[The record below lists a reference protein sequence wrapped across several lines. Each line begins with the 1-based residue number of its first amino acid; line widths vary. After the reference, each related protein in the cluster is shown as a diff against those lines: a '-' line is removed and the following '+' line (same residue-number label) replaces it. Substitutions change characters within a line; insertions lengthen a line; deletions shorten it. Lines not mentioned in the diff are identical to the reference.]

1 MDRTKKGIA
10 AAAGFCLFLA
20 LILFVLSATVFNI
33 AGDSALMGAEMR
45 RHTSPKVTGLPDK
58 QYPEMGEMITDYLMG
73 RKDSFQ
79 YYFTDA
85 DGNMI
90 VCFQAHEANHMADC
104 RDLVQMTGRLRWY
117 MAGAALL
124 LIIAGLVLRKQRKSL
139 AAGILAGFGLA
150 TAAAVLLLAWGV
162 ISFDSLFT
170 AFHRVFFTND
180 GWIMDSRT
188 DMLVRLMPTSF
199 FVSMGIRVL
208 LAVTAVA
215 LVSFTAAMTIR
226 MAGMDEEEAGEE
238 LQEAETAEA

>member
-104 RDLVQMTGRLRWY
+104 RDLIQMTGRLRWY

-124 LIIAGLVLRKQRKSL
+124 LIIAGLVLRKQRKWLWLRWWWLNPHLQIRWIRIRQEVPSSWML
-139 AAGILAGFGLA
+139 H
-150 TAAAVLLLAWGV
+150 TLLSKRSFQ
-162 ISFDSLFT
+162 IS
-170 AFHRVFFTND
+170 
-180 GWIMDSRT
+180 
-188 DMLVRLMPTSF
+188 SF
-199 FVSMGIRVL
+199 FS
-208 LAVTAVA
+208 
-215 LVSFTAAMTIR
+215 
-226 MAGMDEEEAGEE
+226 
-238 LQEAETAEA
+238 